1 MVAILIGSGLGVL
14 IGHRLPQRTRDTV
27 TDALGLVTLVI
38 GALSIVALTSEAFA
52 DSVGAAAPLLIVLG
66 ALVIGGIIGSLLQI
80 ELRLEQVGSWL
91 QRKLSR
97 KGESESADKRGR
109 FVEGFVDAS
118 LVFCIGPLAILGA
131 LNDGLG
137 LGIEQ
142 LALKSTLDGFASLAF
157 AASLGWGVALSALSV
172 GIVQGAFTILGALV
186 GSVLSAA
193 LIDAITATGGVL
205 LLGVGLRLLKIKSVP
220 VGDMLPALIVAP
232 LLAAAVALFM
242 GTSAGAAGGHLA
254 ERLCGCL
261 PSRADPVGDRHGQLA
276 GLANRVVWLAS
287 AATSS
292 CRLERA
298 TVGWVE

>member
-242 GTSAGAAGGHLA
+242 GT
-254 ERLCGCL
+254 
-261 PSRADPVGDRHGQLA
+261 
-276 GLANRVVWLAS
+276 
-287 AATSS
+287 
-292 CRLERA
+292 
-298 TVGWVE
+298 

>member
-1 MVAILIGSGLGVL
+1 MRGSGTILNMVAILIGSGLGVL

-38 GALSIVALTSEAFA
+38 GSLSIVALTNTAFS
-52 DSVGAAAPLLIVLG
+52 DSVGTAAPLLIVLG

-80 ELRLEQVGSWL
+80 ELRLEQVGGWL
-91 QRKLSR
+91 QHKLSR
-97 KGESESADKRGR
+97 KSAGDSDDKRKR

-172 GIVQGAFTILGALV
+172 GIVQGAFTIVGALV

-205 LLGVGLRLLKIKSVP
+205 LIGVGLRLLKIKSVP

-232 LLAAAVALFM
+232 LLAALVALFM
-242 GTSAGAAGGHLA
+242 G
-254 ERLCGCL
+254 
-261 PSRADPVGDRHGQLA
+261 
-276 GLANRVVWLAS
+276 N
-287 AATSS
+287 
-292 CRLERA
+292 
-298 TVGWVE
+298 

>member
-1 MVAILIGSGLGVL
+1 MRGSGTILNMVAILIGSGLGVL
-14 IGHRLPQRTRDTV
+14 IGHRFPQRTRDTV

-38 GALSIVALTSEAFA
+38 GALSIVALTNTAFS
-52 DSVGAAAPLLIVLG
+52 DSVGTAAPLLIVLG
-66 ALVIGGIIGSLLQI
+66 ALLIGGIIGSLLQI
-80 ELRLEQVGSWL
+80 ELRLERVGGWL
-91 QRKLSR
+91 QRKLIR
-97 KGESESADKRGR
+97 KSAGDSDDKRKR

-205 LLGVGLRLLKIKSVP
+205 LIGVGLRLLKIKSVP

-232 LLAAAVALFM
+232 ILAALVALFM
-242 GTSAGAAGGHLA
+242 G
-254 ERLCGCL
+254 
-261 PSRADPVGDRHGQLA
+261 
-276 GLANRVVWLAS
+276 N
-287 AATSS
+287 
-292 CRLERA
+292 
-298 TVGWVE
+298 

>member
-14 IGHRLPQRTRDTV
+14 IGHRLPQRARDTV

-38 GALSIVALTSEAFA
+38 GALSIVALTSTAFS
-52 DSVGAAAPLLIVLG
+52 DSVGTAAPLLIVLG

-97 KGESESADKRGR
+97 TGKSESADKRKR

-118 LVFCIGPLAILGA
+118 LVFCIGPLTILGA

-142 LALKSTLDGFASLAF
+142 LVLKSTLDGFASLAF

-172 GIVQGAFTILGALV
+172 GVVQGAFTILGALV

-242 GTSAGAAGGHLA
+242 G
-254 ERLCGCL
+254 R
-261 PSRADPVGDRHGQLA
+261 
-276 GLANRVVWLAS
+276 
-287 AATSS
+287 
-292 CRLERA
+292 
-298 TVGWVE
+298 

>member
-1 MVAILIGSGLGVL
+1 MVAILIGSGLGVF

-38 GALSIVALTSEAFA
+38 GALSIVALTSSAFT
-52 DSVGAAAPLLIVLG
+52 DSVGAGAPLLIVLG

-80 ELRLEQVGSWL
+80 ELRLEQVGGWL

-97 KGESESADKRGR
+97 KNAGESVGKRKR

-186 GSVLSAA
+186 GSVLSVA

-205 LLGVGLRLLKIKSVP
+205 LLGVGVRLLKIKSVP

-242 GTSAGAAGGHLA
+242 G
-254 ERLCGCL
+254 R
-261 PSRADPVGDRHGQLA
+261 
-276 GLANRVVWLAS
+276 
-287 AATSS
+287 
-292 CRLERA
+292 
-298 TVGWVE
+298 

>member
-1 MVAILIGSGLGVL
+1 MRGSGTILNMVAILIGSGLGVL

-38 GALSIVALTSEAFA
+38 GSLSIVALTNTAFS
-52 DSVGAAAPLLIVLG
+52 DSVGTAAPLLIVLG

-80 ELRLEQVGSWL
+80 ELRLEQVGGWL
-91 QRKLSR
+91 QHKLSR
-97 KGESESADKRGR
+97 KSAGDSDDKRKR

-172 GIVQGAFTILGALV
+172 GIVQGAFTIVGALV

-205 LLGVGLRLLKIKSVP
+205 LIGVGLRLLKIKSVP

-232 LLAAAVALFM
+232 LLAALVALFT
-242 GTSAGAAGGHLA
+242 G
-254 ERLCGCL
+254 
-261 PSRADPVGDRHGQLA
+261 
-276 GLANRVVWLAS
+276 N
-287 AATSS
+287 
-292 CRLERA
+292 
-298 TVGWVE
+298 

>member
-14 IGHRLPQRTRDTV
+14 IGHRFPQRTRDTV

-38 GALSIVALTSEAFA
+38 GALSIVALTNTAFS
-52 DSVGAAAPLLIVLG
+52 DSVGTAAPLLIVLG
-66 ALVIGGIIGSLLQI
+66 ALLIGGIIGSLLQI
-80 ELRLEQVGSWL
+80 ELRLERVGGWL
-91 QRKLSR
+91 QRKLIR
-97 KGESESADKRGR
+97 KSAGDSDDKRKR

-205 LLGVGLRLLKIKSVP
+205 LIGVGLRLLKIKSVP
-220 VGDMLPALIVAP
+220 VGDMLPALVVAP
-232 LLAAAVALFM
+232 ILAALVALFM
-242 GTSAGAAGGHLA
+242 G
-254 ERLCGCL
+254 
-261 PSRADPVGDRHGQLA
+261 
-276 GLANRVVWLAS
+276 N
-287 AATSS
+287 
-292 CRLERA
+292 
-298 TVGWVE
+298 

>member
-1 MVAILIGSGLGVL
+1 MRGSGTILNMVAILIGSGLGVL
-14 IGHRLPQRTRDTV
+14 VGHRFPQRTRDTV

-38 GALSIVALTSEAFA
+38 GALSIVALTSTAFS
-52 DSVGAAAPLLIVLG
+52 DSVGTAAPLLIVLG

-80 ELRLEQVGSWL
+80 EFRLEQVGSWL
-91 QRKLSR
+91 QHKLSR
-97 KGESESADKRGR
+97 KSAGDSDDKRKR

-205 LLGVGLRLLKIKSVP
+205 LIGVGLRLLKIKSVP

-232 LLAAAVALFM
+232 LLAALVALFM
-242 GTSAGAAGGHLA
+242 G
-254 ERLCGCL
+254 
-261 PSRADPVGDRHGQLA
+261 
-276 GLANRVVWLAS
+276 N
-287 AATSS
+287 
-292 CRLERA
+292 
-298 TVGWVE
+298 

>member
-1 MVAILIGSGLGVL
+1 MRGSGTILNMVAILIGSGLGVL
-14 IGHRLPQRTRDTV
+14 VGHRFPQRTRDTV

-38 GALSIVALTSEAFA
+38 GALSSVALTNTAFS
-52 DSVGAAAPLLIVLG
+52 DSVGTAAPLLIVLG
-66 ALVIGGIIGSLLQI
+66 ALLIGGIIGSLLQI
-80 ELRLEQVGSWL
+80 ELRLERVGSWL
-91 QRKLSR
+91 QHKLSR
-97 KGESESADKRGR
+97 KSSGDSDDKRKR

-205 LLGVGLRLLKIKSVP
+205 LIGVGLRLLKIKSVP

-232 LLAAAVALFM
+232 ILAAFVALFM
-242 GTSAGAAGGHLA
+242 G
-254 ERLCGCL
+254 
-261 PSRADPVGDRHGQLA
+261 
-276 GLANRVVWLAS
+276 N
-287 AATSS
+287 
-292 CRLERA
+292 
-298 TVGWVE
+298 

>member
-1 MVAILIGSGLGVL
+1 MRGSGTILNMVAILIGSGLGVL
-14 IGHRLPQRTRDTV
+14 IGHRFPQRTRDTV

-38 GALSIVALTSEAFA
+38 GALSIVALTNTAFS
-52 DSVGAAAPLLIVLG
+52 DSVGTAAPLLIVLG
-66 ALVIGGIIGSLLQI
+66 ALLIGGIIGSLLQI
-80 ELRLEQVGSWL
+80 ELRLERVGGWL
-91 QRKLSR
+91 QRKLIR
-97 KGESESADKRGR
+97 KSAGDSDDKRKR

-205 LLGVGLRLLKIKSVP
+205 LIGVGLRLLKIKSVP
-220 VGDMLPALIVAP
+220 VGDMLPALVAAP
-232 LLAAAVALFM
+232 ILAALVALFM
-242 GTSAGAAGGHLA
+242 G
-254 ERLCGCL
+254 
-261 PSRADPVGDRHGQLA
+261 
-276 GLANRVVWLAS
+276 N
-287 AATSS
+287 
-292 CRLERA
+292 
-298 TVGWVE
+298 

>member
-1 MVAILIGSGLGVL
+1 MRGSGTILNMVAILIGSGLGVL

-38 GALSIVALTSEAFA
+38 GALSIVALTSTAFS
-52 DSVGAAAPLLIVLG
+52 DSVGTAAPLLIVLG
-66 ALVIGGIIGSLLQI
+66 ALLIGGIIGSLLQI
-80 ELRLEQVGSWL
+80 EFRLEQVGSWL
-91 QRKLSR
+91 QHKLSR
-97 KGESESADKRGR
+97 KSAGDSDDKRKR

-205 LLGVGLRLLKIKSVP
+205 LIGVGLRLLKIKSVP

-232 LLAAAVALFM
+232 LLAALVALFM
-242 GTSAGAAGGHLA
+242 G
-254 ERLCGCL
+254 
-261 PSRADPVGDRHGQLA
+261 
-276 GLANRVVWLAS
+276 N
-287 AATSS
+287 
-292 CRLERA
+292 
-298 TVGWVE
+298 

>member
-1 MVAILIGSGLGVL
+1 MRGTGTILNMVAILIGSGLGVL

-38 GALSIVALTSEAFA
+38 GALSIVALTSTAFSE
-52 DSVGAAAPLLIVLG
+52 SVGAAAPLLIVLG

-80 ELRLEQVGSWL
+80 EFRLEQVGSWL
-91 QRKLSR
+91 QHKLSR
-97 KGESESADKRGR
+97 KSAGDSDDKRKR

-172 GIVQGAFTILGALV
+172 GIVQGAFTIVGALV

-205 LLGVGLRLLKIKSVP
+205 LIGVGLRLLKIKSVP

-232 LLAAAVALFM
+232 LLAAFVALFI
-242 GTSAGAAGGHLA
+242 G
-254 ERLCGCL
+254 
-261 PSRADPVGDRHGQLA
+261 
-276 GLANRVVWLAS
+276 N
-287 AATSS
+287 
-292 CRLERA
+292 
-298 TVGWVE
+298 

>member
-38 GALSIVALTSEAFA
+38 GALSIVALTSTAFS
-52 DSVGAAAPLLIVLG
+52 DSVGTAAPLLIVLG
-66 ALVIGGIIGSLLQI
+66 ALLIGGIIGSLLQI
-80 ELRLEQVGSWL
+80 ELRLERAGSWL
-91 QRKLSR
+91 QRKLIR
-97 KGESESADKRGR
+97 KSSGDSDDKRKR

-172 GIVQGAFTILGALV
+172 GIVQGAFTIVGALV

-205 LLGVGLRLLKIKSVP
+205 LIGVGLRLLKIKSVP

-232 LLAAAVALFM
+232 ILAALVALFM
-242 GTSAGAAGGHLA
+242 G
-254 ERLCGCL
+254 
-261 PSRADPVGDRHGQLA
+261 
-276 GLANRVVWLAS
+276 N
-287 AATSS
+287 
-292 CRLERA
+292 
-298 TVGWVE
+298 

>member
-1 MVAILIGSGLGVL
+1 MRGIGTILNMVAILIGSGLGVL

-38 GALSIVALTSEAFA
+38 GALSIVALTSTAFS
-52 DSVGAAAPLLIVLG
+52 DSVGTAAPLLIVLG

-80 ELRLEQVGSWL
+80 EFRLEQVGSWL
-91 QRKLSR
+91 QHKLSR
-97 KGESESADKRGR
+97 KSAGDSDDKRKR

-205 LLGVGLRLLKIKSVP
+205 LIGVGLRLLKIKSVP

-232 LLAAAVALFM
+232 ILAAFVALFM
-242 GTSAGAAGGHLA
+242 G
-254 ERLCGCL
+254 
-261 PSRADPVGDRHGQLA
+261 
-276 GLANRVVWLAS
+276 N
-287 AATSS
+287 
-292 CRLERA
+292 
-298 TVGWVE
+298 